1 MNLKTFYCASG
12 TVLLAVH
19 LFAETSPQSIA
30 SDTNTNVLLLDAVV
44 SEVLSNNPSLKAAR
58 ADWEAAQERIPQA
71 RAWEDP
77 KLGFDTLADRFVHE
91 SPNAMTD
98 TRVMLEQAL
107 PVSGKN
113 RLQGKAAS
121 ADAWGAF
128 EQFHREQLDA
138 IARARTAYF
147 QLANGYAQLDVNRRN
162 VDLLKQSVEISR
174 QKFKVGTHS
183 ESDVLNG
190 ETTLAKLEEDEADI
204 HRQIAQAQVELNRLM
219 NRSPQALLG
228 RPAEMTF
235 QPLNLSLEK
244 LEGLALAHRPE
255 LFIAQKKIDAAQARL
270 DVARRGWVPDPTFR
284 VEAARYNAD
293 PTVVGEVDLGF
304 SVDLP
309 WFNRGKYK
317 AAVRE
322 NRKMLESV
330 EDGLTAARE
339 NALSMVQNQF
349 IEVET
354 FHHHTELYRNKLL
367 PLAQETASAKLSGY
381 QTDKENFLDLLE
393 AQRNAQEA
401 EGMYWEHLMH
411 YNIAVAELES
421 LVGTSLE
428 SATGAEHHH
437 DLK

>member
-1 MNLKTFYCASG
+1 MSLKTLFCAGG
-12 TVLLAVH
+12 TVLMAVR
-19 LFAETSPQSIA
+19 LVAETPPQVA
-30 SDTNTNVLLLDAVV
+30 TVAETNALLPDSVV

-91 SPNAMTD
+91 PPNAMTD
-98 TRVMLEQAL
+98 TRVMLEQPL
-107 PVSGKN
+107 PLSGKN
-113 RLQGKAAS
+113 RLAGKAAS

-128 EQFHREQLDA
+128 EQFHRNQLDA
-138 IARARTAYF
+138 IAKARTAYF

-162 VDLLKQSVEISR
+162 VDLLKQFVEISR
-174 QKFKVGTHS
+174 QKFKVGSHS

-219 NRSPQALLG
+219 NRPPQALLG
-228 RPAEMTF
+228 RPAEMSF

-270 DVARRGWVPDPTFR
+270 DVARRGWAPDPTFR
-284 VEAARYNAD
+284 VEADRYNAD

-322 NRKMLESV
+322 NRKMLESA
-330 EDGLTAARE
+330 EHALTSARE
-339 NALSMVQNQF
+339 DALSMVQNQF
-349 IEVET
+349 IEMET
-354 FHHHTELYRNKLL
+354 FHHHTELYKNKLL

-428 SATGAEHHH
+428 SAAGAEHHH

>member
-1 MNLKTFYCASG
+1 MSLKTLFYAGG
-12 TVLLAVH
+12 TVLVAARLI
-19 LFAETSPQSIA
+19 AETPPPA
-30 SDTNTNVLLLDAVV
+30 ATAGETNTLSLDSVV
-44 SEVLSNNPSLKAAR
+44 GEVLSNNPSLQAAR
-58 ADWEAAQERIPQA
+58 ADWEASRERIPQA

-91 SPNAMTD
+91 PPNAMTD
-98 TRVMLEQAL
+98 TRVMLEQPL
-107 PVSGKN
+107 PLSGKN

-128 EQFHREQLDA
+128 EQFHRQQLDA

-162 VDLLKQSVEISR
+162 VDLLKQFVEISR
-174 QKFKVGTHS
+174 QKFKVGSRS

-228 RPAEMTF
+228 RPAEMSF
-235 QPLNLSLEK
+235 QPLNFSLEK

-284 VEAARYNAD
+284 VEADRYNAD

-317 AAVRE
+317 AAIRE
-322 NRKMLESV
+322 NRKMLESA
-330 EDGLTAARE
+330 EHELTAARE
-339 NALSMVQNQF
+339 DSLSMVQNQF

-354 FHHHTELYRNKLL
+354 FHHHTDLYKNKLL

-421 LVGTSLE
+421 LVGTSLD

>member
-1 MNLKTFYCASG
+1 MSFKTLLCAGG
-12 TVLLAVH
+12 TVLLAIRLV
-19 LFAETSPQSIA
+19 AETPPQSLA
-30 SDTNTNVLLLDAVV
+30 SETNTLSLDSVV

-58 ADWEAAQERIPQA
+58 ADWEAARERIPQA

-77 KLGFDTLADRFVHE
+77 KLGFDTLAGRFVHE
-91 SPNAMTD
+91 PPDAMTD
-98 TRVMLEQAL
+98 TRVALEQPL
-107 PVSGKN
+107 PLSGKN
-113 RLQGKAAS
+113 RLAGKAAS
-121 ADAWGAF
+121 ADAWSAF

-138 IARARTAYF
+138 IAKARTAYY
-147 QLANGYAQLDVNRRN
+147 QLANGYAQLDVNRQN
-162 VDLLKQSVEISR
+162 VDLLKQFVEISR
-174 QKFKVGTHS
+174 EKFKVGAHS

-190 ETTLAKLEEDEADI
+190 ETILAKLEEDEADI
-204 HRQIAQAQVELNRLM
+204 HRQIDQAQVELNRLM
-219 NRSPQALLG
+219 NHPPQELLG

-235 QPLNLSLEK
+235 QPLNFSLEK

-270 DVARRGWVPDPTFR
+270 DSARRGWAPDPTFR
-284 VEAARYNAD
+284 VEADRYNSD

-317 AAVRE
+317 AAIRE
-322 NRKMLESV
+322 NRMMLESA
-330 EDGLTAARE
+330 EHELTAARE
-339 NALSMVQNQF
+339 DALSAVQNQF

-354 FHHHTELYRNKLL
+354 FHHHTELYKNKLL

-381 QTDKENFLDLLE
+381 QTDKETFLDLLE
-393 AQRNAQEA
+393 AQRSAHEA

-428 SATGAEHHH
+428 SATGTEHHH

>member
-1 MNLKTFYCASG
+1 MSLKTLFCTGG
-12 TVLLAVH
+12 TVLLAVR
-19 LFAETSPQSIA
+19 LVAETPPPLVTTAAEA
-30 SDTNTNVLLLDAVV
+30 SALSLDSVV
-44 SEVLSNNPSLKAAR
+44 SQVLSNNPSLKAAR
-58 ADWEAAQERIPQA
+58 ADWEAARERIPQA

-77 KLGFDTLADRFVHE
+77 RLGFDTLADRFVQE
-91 SPNAMTD
+91 PPNAMTD

-107 PVSGKN
+107 PLSGKN
-113 RLQGKAAS
+113 RLQGNAAS

-138 IARARTAYF
+138 IAKARTAYF
-147 QLANGYAQLDVNRRN
+147 QLANGYAQLEVNRRN
-162 VDLLKQSVEISR
+162 VDLLKQFVEITR
-174 QKFKVGTHS
+174 QKFKVGAHS

-219 NRSPQALLG
+219 NRPPQTLLG
-228 RPAEMTF
+228 RPVEMTF

-270 DVARRGWVPDPTFR
+270 NAARREWLPDPTFR
-284 VEAARYNAD
+284 VEADRYNAD

-322 NRKMLESV
+322 NRKMLESA
-330 EDGLTAARE
+330 EEQLTAVRE
-339 NALSMVQNQF
+339 DALSMVQNQF

-354 FHHHTELYRNKLL
+354 FHHHTELYKNKLL

-393 AQRNAQEA
+393 AQRNAQEV

-428 SATGAEHHH
+428 TATGVEHHH